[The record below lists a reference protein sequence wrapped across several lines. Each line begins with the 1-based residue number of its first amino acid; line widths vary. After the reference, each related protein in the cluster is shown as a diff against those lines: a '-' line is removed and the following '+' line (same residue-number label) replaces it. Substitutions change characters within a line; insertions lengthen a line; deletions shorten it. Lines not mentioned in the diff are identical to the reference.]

1 MKETFNEIKR
11 VLDSLD
17 SYSNDERVHC
27 FTKHTDN
34 YRVKALDHFDNERSQ
49 KLQNLLIK
57 AEKKLRQVINK
68 IDNLDRNICISEKDT
83 WYASDNNTSMRDF
96 MWREIEKTN
105 LDLLKASFTAEEI
118 KEFKND
124 LD

>member
-1 MKETFNEIKR
+1 MNETFNEIKR
-11 VLDSLD
+11 VLDALAA
-17 SYSNDERVHC
+17 YSNDERVHC
-27 FTKHTDN
+27 FTKHIKK
-34 YRVKALDHFDNERSQ
+34 YKLQAEIHFDNGRSQ

-57 AEKKLRQVINK
+57 AEKKLSQVINK

-83 WYASDNNTSMRDF
+83 WYASDNNLSMKDY

-105 LDLLKASFTAEEI
+105 LDLLKESFTAEEI
-118 KEFKND
+118 EEFKND